1 MWIAL
6 TFQQLL
12 RNKKHRYP
20 LNLRFPIAFWPS
32 GLKQKRVQNCLKE
45 LSKRANSRIASQ
57 VSKGVNKDKLQS
69 IRYKKWGYGSYAEQ
83 AGYFAS
89 ENLNKQKRL
98 WGEKLPEG
106 DATDSAA
113 QNPAKMFD
121 QAAQQEC
128 SPIRIGVGKIW
139 QKQLEF
145 RLPSGSLSGQVSFE
159 SAIQPTT
166 KRVGVNRCANKATF
180 WSVLRVALALHDKNI
195 TQHSGK
201 SKPKWLIVFFRLKL
215 VYYKIK

>member
-1 MWIAL
+1 MRIAS

-12 RNKKHRYP
+12 RNKKHRYS
-20 LNLRFPIAFWPS
+20 LNIRFSIAFWPA
-32 GLKQKRVQNCLKE
+32 GLKQKRLQNCVKE

-69 IRYKKWGYGSYAEQ
+69 IRYKEWGYGSYAEQ

-89 ENLNKQKRL
+89 KYQNKQKRA

-128 SPIRIGVGKIW
+128 SPVRIGLGKIW

-145 RLPSGSLSGQVSFE
+145 RLPSGSLSGQVSFK

-166 KRVGVNRCANKATF
+166 KRVGVNSWAKKATF
-180 WSVLRVALALHDKNI
+180 WRVLRVALALHDKNI
-195 TQHSGK
+195 LQHSRK
-201 SKPKWLIVFFRLKL
+201 SKPQWLIVFSSF
-215 VYYKIK
+215 KISLL